1 MKLEDLLTPDR
12 IRIPMEATG
21 LEAAVAE
28 LVDLLAEDADLDD
41 DARDEL
47 AAGLASGEVGE
58 VSAIAPD
65 VALAVARVPGAEE
78 LLAAIGVAPVP
89 LASESEELDSPRT
102 LLLVLTPRRLSTL
115 RARIIPDLAR
125 AFRDDHVSQA
135 VRQSGGA
142 RDLAGVRG
150 LMGVALDEHLLVEDA
165 LSPVSYR
172 VYPDTPMNEVLD
184 LITRRGLHVVPVVG
198 ESYEMLGMIT
208 AAEALK
214 YLLQLRRRGD
224 GSMSDHAGE
233 DPISTAREVM
243 SRNVMCIAEDQSLM
257 EAANLMVNRD
267 VAQLPVVREGE
278 LIGFLTRD
286 TALQR
291 LQR

>member
-12 IRIPMEATG
+12 VRIPMEATG

-28 LVDLLAEDADLDD
+28 LVGLLAEDAHLDD

-47 AAGLASGEVGE
+47 AAGLASGDVGE
-58 VSAIAPD
+58 LSAVAPD
-65 VALAVARVPGAEE
+65 VALAVARVPGAQE

-89 LASESEELDSPRT
+89 LASESEDLDSPRT
-102 LLLVLTPRRLSTL
+102 LLLILTPRRLSTL

-135 VRQSGGA
+135 VRQSGGPE
-142 RDLAGVRG
+142 DLAGIRG

-172 VYPDTPMNEVLD
+172 VYPDTPMSEVLD

-198 ESYEMLGMIT
+198 ESYEVLGMIT

-214 YLLQLRRRGD
+214 YLLQQRRRGD
-224 GSMSDHAGE
+224 PSTGGEASEGST
-233 DPISTAREVM
+233 STARDVM
-243 SRNVMCIAEDQSLM
+243 SRTVMCVSEDQSLM

>member
-12 IRIPMEATG
+12 VRIPMQATG

-28 LVDLLAEDADLDD
+28 LVGLLAEDAHLDA

-47 AAGLASGEVGE
+47 AAGLASGQVGE
-58 VSAIAPD
+58 VSALSPD
-65 VALAVARVPGAEE
+65 AALAVARVPGAEE

-89 LASESEELDSPRT
+89 LTSESQELDSPRI
-102 LLLVLTPRRLSTL
+102 LLLVITPRRLSTL
-115 RARIIPDLAR
+115 RAQIIPDLAR
-125 AFRDDHVSQA
+125 AFRDDQVSQA

-142 RDLAGVRG
+142 GDLASVRG

-172 VYPDTPMNEVLD
+172 VYPDTPMSEVLD

-198 ESYEMLGMIT
+198 ESYEVLGMIT

-214 YLLQLRRRGD
+214 YLLQQRRRGD
-224 GSMSDHAGE
+224 GSAG
-233 DPISTAREVM
+233 DQASHGPTATARDVM
-243 SRNVMCIAEDQSLM
+243 SRTVMCVSEDQSLM

>member
-12 IRIPMEATG
+12 VRIPMEATG

-28 LVDLLAEDADLDD
+28 LVGLLAEDAHLDD

-47 AAGLASGEVGE
+47 ARGLASGEVGE
-58 VSAIAPD
+58 ISAISPD
-65 VALAVARVPGAEE
+65 AALAVARVPGADE

-89 LASESEELDSPRT
+89 LASESDELDSPRA
-102 LLLVLTPRRLSTL
+102 LLLILTPRRLSTL
-115 RARIIPDLAR
+115 RAQIIPDLTR
-125 AFRDDHVSQA
+125 AFRDDHVGQA

-172 VYPDTPMNEVLD
+172 VYPDTPMSEVLD

-198 ESYEMLGMIT
+198 ESYEVLGMIT

-214 YLLQLRRRGD
+214 YLLQQRRRGD
-224 GSMSDHAGE
+224 GSMKEKALEGSA
-233 DPISTAREVM
+233 SSARDVM
-243 SRNVMCIAEDQSLM
+243 SRNVMCIAEDQSLL

-286 TALQR
+286 AALQR

>member
-1 MKLEDLLTPDR
+1 MKLEDLLTSDR
-12 IRIPMEATG
+12 VRIPMEATD
-21 LEAAVAE
+21 LETALAE
-28 LVDLLAEDADLDD
+28 LAGLLAEAAELDD
-41 DARDEL
+41 EGVREL

-58 VSAIAPD
+58 ISTLSPD
-65 VALAVARVPGAEE
+65 AVLAVARVPGVDE
-78 LLAAIGVAPVP
+78 LVGAIGVAPVP
-89 LASESEELDSPRT
+89 LGSASDEIDAPRT
-102 LLLVLTPRRLSTL
+102 LVLLLTPRRLSTL
-115 RARIIPDLAR
+115 RAQVIPDITR
-125 AFRDDHVSQA
+125 AFRNESVNQA
-135 VRQSGGA
+135 VRQSRDAAELGA
-142 RDLAGVRG
+142 VSG
-150 LMGVALDEHLLVEDA
+150 LMGVALDERLLVEDA

-172 VYPDTPMNEVLD
+172 VYPDTPMSEVLD

-198 ESYEMLGMIT
+198 ESYEVLGMIT

-214 YLLQLRRRGD
+214 FLLQQRRRGE
-224 GSMSDHAGE
+224 GGRQEGTPEKSAA
-233 DPISTAREVM
+233 TARDVM
-243 SRNVMCIAEDQSLM
+243 SRTVMCVSEDQSLM